1 MLCAFT
7 TPDLIL
13 ARLDLVNSVSVETFA
28 TRVVVMVMVTS
39 VANIGKGAQRLVFK
53 AHKTTMQG
61 ISVGGNSGEL
71 QFGGLLFS

>member
-28 TRVVVMVMVTS
+28 ASVAFMVMVTS
-39 VANIGKGAQRLVFK
+39 VANIGKDAQRLVFET
-53 AHKTTMQG
+53 HKTTMQG
-61 ISVGGNSGEL
+61 ISVGSDSGEL